1 MTPIRVAGS
10 VVGLVDGVVAA
21 FMVILGPVQGPLC
34 GSQRI
39 CVGLPRA
46 YTPVPNS
53 ELETVLLAAGVLLAV
68 VSLVSFTGLRVT
80 FALGAV
86 LSAAALVTVGLT
98 WGTYPTM
105 DSTAVA
111 ALSVVA
117 LVTDSVGSRPSKG
130 LSEKDSPLNLP
141 VFG

>member
-1 MTPIRVAGS
+1 MTPIRAAGS
-10 VVGLVDGVVAA
+10 VIGLVDGVLAA

-34 GSQRI
+34 QGPGI
-39 CVGLPRA
+39 CIGPTA
-46 YTPVPNS
+46 QPINS
-53 ELETVLLAAGVLLAV
+53 DLDTALLAAGVILAI

-98 WGTYPTM
+98 WGTYPT
-105 DSTAVA
+105 DSSIAVA
-111 ALSVVA
+111 GLSLAA
-117 LVTDSVGSRPSKG
+117 LVVDSVGSRPSRG

>member
-1 MTPIRVAGS
+1 MTPIRAAGS
-10 VVGLVDGVVAA
+10 IIGLVDGVVAA

-34 GSQRI
+34 KGPGI
-39 CVGLPRA
+39 CIGPTA
-46 YTPVPNS
+46 SPVPNT
-53 ELETVLLAAGVLLAV
+53 ELDTALLAAGVILAV

-98 WGTYPTM
+98 WGTYPTD
-105 DSTAVA
+105 DSIAVA
-111 ALSVVA
+111 ALSLVA
-117 LVTDSVGSRPSKG
+117 LVVDAVASRPSRG
-130 LSEKDSPLNLP
+130 MSEQTNPMNLP

>member
-1 MTPIRVAGS
+1 LTPIRLAGS
-10 VVGLVDGVVAA
+10 VIGLVDGVLAA

-34 GSQRI
+34 QGPGICIGPTSQS
-39 CVGLPRA
+39 
-46 YTPVPNS
+46 TPNP
-53 ELETVLLAAGVLLAV
+53 ELDSVLLAAGVILAV

-80 FALGAV
+80 FALGAL

-98 WGTYPTM
+98 WGTYPTD
-105 DSTAVA
+105 DSIAVA
-111 ALSVVA
+111 GLSLAA
-117 LVTDSVGSRPSKG
+117 LVIDAVGSRPSRG